1 MIKKATME
9 NRISHELSAQALT
22 EIQTGITNLKN
33 SLNFLV
39 NLSPD
44 QRQSL
49 FKMGDKSLGFVGK
62 AVEFMERYPA
72 LCPNYVDAAEVKKDY
87 TLAAALGGIAYE
99 LEALTQALR
108 DTSTLAGNE
117 AITSSISYYSSVRD
131 ASRRAVPNAE
141 TTYNALSER
150 FPGRRMKK
158 PDAEQ

>member
-1 MIKKATME
+1 MIKTVYME
-9 NRISHELSAQALT
+9 NRISHEVSAQALT
-22 EIQTGITNLKN
+22 DIKTCISNLKT

-39 NLSPD
+39 NLSPE

-62 AVEFMERYPA
+62 AVEFMERYPE

-87 TLAAALGGIAYE
+87 TLATTLSAIGYE
-99 LEALTQALR
+99 LEALTQAVW

-117 AITSSISYYSSVRD
+117 AITGSISYYSSVRD

-150 FPGRRMKK
+150 FPGKRMKK
-158 PDAEQ
+158 PDTTK